1 MGVLARALWPDA
13 SSWGRLRLDPA
24 DMVAYGVMAAGA
36 PPSPATPRARQTV
49 QRLGLGGM
57 ILRVRWSYPDAP
69 ASAGMPLMWYFLPP
83 EAAAPITVTE
93 SIPVPRVPGQQDRMV
108 RAWGDLLRMDSAHV
122 TVASAHSVVRW
133 LHVLAGARA
142 VREGLLDPHPWIR
155 TAAERLP
162 RVLMRIGGALR
173 EGAATLHETAELQ
186 RETRAELDYLAT
198 AVRTAVQEAG
208 RIETVLAQADQRMRA
223 VEDEATA
230 PAREIAMARQQLAM
244 DEELERARSNRFG
257 LTEVARGPAPAPRLE
272 GGAWATRPRPRH
284 GTS

>member
-1 MGVLARALWPDA
+1 VGLLARALWPDT
-13 SSWGRLRLDPA
+13 SSWAKLRLHPA
-24 DMVAYGVMAAGA
+24 DMVAYGVMASDA

-49 QRLGLGGM
+49 HRLGLGGM
-57 ILRVRWSYPDAP
+57 ILRVRWSYPDAR

-83 EAAAPITVTE
+83 EAAAPLTVTE

-133 LHVLAGARA
+133 LHVLTGARA
-142 VREGLLDPHPWIR
+142 VREGLLDPEPWIR

-162 RVLMRIGGALR
+162 RILGRIDGALR
-173 EGAATLHETAELQ
+173 EGAATPLETAELQ

-198 AVRTAVQEAG
+198 AVRTAIQEAG

-230 PAREIAMARQQLAM
+230 PAREIATARQQLAM
-244 DEELERARSNRFG
+244 DEALDRARSNRHG

-272 GGAWATRPRPRH
+272 GGAWPSRPRPRH